1 MSMGTQSRYD
11 LIVIGAGPGG
21 YVAAIRAAQLGLS
34 VAIAEKNPSPGGACL
49 NVGCIPSKVLL
60 DTTEVLVRARESCAQ
75 GLLTGSVGFD
85 LPTIMERKSRIIRQL
100 TSGVSSLLKGNG
112 VDVFHGVASVA
123 STTDVIVNNE
133 SSDTTALSAKSIL
146 IATGSIPAELP
157 FLRFDG
163 AKIVSSTEALSFH
176 DVPKELVV
184 IGGGPIGLELG
195 SVWSRLGS
203 KVTIVELMPQIL
215 PGWDEQ
221 VAQLLHRLLGRQGMS
236 VNTSNRV
243 NGAEVDDEKIAL
255 SVSNEEGAERTIEAD
270 RVLVAVG
277 RRPYTDGLGLSDV
290 GVRMEEGTG
299 RVAVNERFQTSVES
313 IYAIGDVVRGPQ
325 LAHKAEDEGVAVA
338 ESLAGKP
345 GHVNYDTV
353 PGVVYTW
360 PEAASVGRT
369 EQQLA
374 DQHIEFSTGTF
385 PFRANGRALAA
396 DAPDGFVKVIA
407 DTSTDRVL
415 GVHIVGP
422 WASDLIAEAAVA
434 MEFGASSEDLART
447 MHAHPTLPEAVKEA
461 ALDVDRRA
469 IHIPPRR

>member
-1 MSMGTQSRYD
+1 MGTQSRYD

-176 DVPKELVV
+176 DVPKDLVV